1 MIKKAIKTVSIFL
14 FLLLYIDNKSQIY
27 SAKANATEVSFLSEA
42 PLENIEAVN
51 KGGIVVLNANGNQVQ
66 ARITIM
72 NFKFKNALMEEHFN
86 ENYMESDKYPNAFFK
101 GRIIENVDY
110 SRQGEQNVNVEG
122 ELEIHG
128 VKKQVILPAKI
139 NIKGKEI
146 EVYSKFKVKVADY
159 NIKVPSLYVKN
170 IAEEVDV
177 TIKSTLEP
185 FTKK

>member
-1 MIKKAIKTVSIFL
+1 MKLSNLSLLFFVFCFFLTV
-14 FLLLYIDNKSQIY
+14 KSQIY
-27 SAKANATEVSFLSEA
+27 SAKQNATEVYFLSEA
-42 PLENIEAVN
+42 PLENIEAIN
-51 KGGIVVLNANGNQVQ
+51 KGGVIVLNSTNNQVQ

-86 ENYMESDKYPNAFFK
+86 ENYMESNKYPHAFFK
-101 GRIIENVDY
+101 GKIKEAIDY
-110 SRQGEQNVNVEG
+110 SKDAEIDVTLEG

-128 VKKQVILPAKI
+128 VKKQVELPAKI

-146 EVYSKFKVKVADY
+146 GVFSKFNVKVADY

-170 IAEEVDV
+170 IAEEVVV

-185 FTKK
+185 FSKK